1 MGRLNNQQL
10 KLIKHITQILRQKPI
25 LTGSR
30 WADDNFMLS
39 PESSAQPGPWK
50 TYPWQRD
57 ILDAMTDY
65 TTKIVVIKKPTRVGF
80 TKLLGITHAY
90 FIEQRPSVQLHY
102 QPNDDEAKGYAE
114 DEFEPMIR
122 DNPTIARLIKT
133 PNIRGRTK
141 KEKTVK
147 KLYPGGYI
155 EILGSESDRNMNR
168 RTARVVVGDEI
179 DTWKKEAGKAGDTIT
194 TMFRR
199 SSDFWDR
206 KNIIGGKVIG
216 SKYNPDIEELDG
228 VSIIDYWFQRGTQ
241 EYRHL
246 PCPHCGHYQ
255 RFEFEGLLWDKD
267 VDERTGR
274 TVKHH
279 PDTAHFLCEKCGGR
293 IEDKHKRSMD
303 ADGKW
308 VAENPD
314 AIKEGIRSFHPWAML
329 SYSPNVTWPD
339 IVREF
344 LAASKSR
351 LKLKAFYSEVLA
363 RTWEEDYEA
372 ANTDAL
378 YGRREEY
385 QAQVP
390 DDVLVLT
397 FGADTQDDRLEC
409 EIVGW
414 GANEESWSI
423 DYKILHG
430 DTSKPD
436 VWAQLD
442 EYLLKEW
449 HRSDGATMRPY
460 AGLVDTQGHRA
471 KEAYAFCKPRFA
483 RRVFASKGHN
493 KKDAPIAPRLASH
506 KNTAN
511 VPLFMI
517 GVNQAKDVIYSHIKT
532 EAPGPGYMHFPNRPI
547 YGEEYFAQL
556 TAEQR
561 DKTGAWKK
569 RRARNEALDC
579 RVLAYASL
587 FVAEIDLELLSHRGA
602 VTVSQVRQKARSVH
616 APSRT
621 SYLDE
626 F

>member
-1 MGRLNNQQL
+1 MGRMTQQQ
-10 KLIKHITQILRQKPI
+10 ITVISHGVQILRPKPI
-25 LTGSR
+25 LTGSQ
-30 WADDNFMLS
+30 WADENFMLS
-39 PESSAQPGPWK
+39 PESSATPGRWT
-50 TYPWQRD
+50 TYPWQQD

-80 TKLLGITHAY
+80 TKLLGIVHAY
-90 FIEQRPSVQLHY
+90 FIDQRPSVQLHY
-102 QPNDDEAKGYAE
+102 QPNDDEARGYAE
-114 DEFEPMIR
+114 DEFEPMVR
-122 DNPTIARLIKT
+122 DNTIISKLIET
-133 PNIRGRTK
+133 PNTRGRVK

-168 RTARVVVGDEI
+168 RTARVVVGDEV
-179 DTWKKEAGKAGDTIT
+179 DTWKKEAGKAGDTIM

-216 SKYNPDIEELDG
+216 AAYNPEIEELDG
-228 VSIIDYWFQRGTQ
+228 VSMIDYWFHRGTR
-241 EYRHL
+241 EYRHW
-246 PCPHCGHYQ
+246 PCPHCGHFQ
-255 RFEFEGLLWDKD
+255 RLEFEDMLWDKD
-267 VDERTGR
+267 TEELTGK
-274 TVKHH
+274 TIKHY
-279 PDTAHFLCEKCGGR
+279 PDTAHFLCKSCGER
-293 IEDKHKRSMD
+293 IEDKHKREMD
-303 ADGKW
+303 KKSKW

-314 AIKEGIRSFHPWAML
+314 ALKDGIRSFHPWAIV

-344 LAASKSR
+344 LAASRSK

-363 RTWEEDYEA
+363 RTWEEDYERA
-372 ANTDAL
+372 DTNTL
-378 YGRREEY
+378 HERREEY
-385 QAQVP
+385 SAQVP
-390 DDVLVLT
+390 SGVLVLT
-397 FGADTQDDRLEC
+397 FGADTQDDRIEC

-414 GANEESWSI
+414 GENEESWSI
-423 DYKILHG
+423 DYKIFHG
-430 DTSKPD
+430 DTSKPE
-436 VWAQLD
+436 VWSQFN
-442 EYLLKEW
+442 EYLLKTW
-449 HRSDGATMRPY
+449 HYEGGGLMRPY
-460 AGLVDTQGHRA
+460 AGLLDTQGHRA

-493 KKDAPIAPRLASH
+493 KKDAPIAPRLASRNN
-506 KNTAN
+506 KAS
-511 VPLFMI
+511 VPLFLI

-532 EAPGPGYMHFPNRPI
+532 EEPGPGYMHFPNEPI
-547 YGEEYFAQL
+547 YGEEYFNQL

-587 FVAEIDLELLSHRGA
+587 FVSGVDLELLAKRGQPIL
-602 VTVSQVRQKARSVH
+602 VQNEQPRKQRKPKPQRNH
-616 APSRT
+616 
-621 SYLDE
+621 LEE